1 MLPKVLVTTTL
12 TIATTLGLGDIGIE
26 DIDS

>member
-12 TIATTLGLGDIGIE
+12 TAATALGVEDTSIADT
-26 DIDS
+26 DS